1 VPRTFESVGKNN
13 PVGEVYATKIK
24 FGKKPMLH
32 VVDASNWMARA
43 FFATQNAEPYAR
55 GPDGTPTGGLNQF
68 LSMAQ
73 TLINTIQQD
82 PNGCFIAFCFDPS
95 SKETWRYRAM
105 RQFASEHKKS
115 YMKKVFRLS
124 HDYKGNR
131 DRTKSLDMP
140 VQMALAR
147 DILCAAGYWVG
158 LKAPYEADDLVGT
171 LVWRFCP
178 DFLVKM
184 YSRDKDYVQLVFNK
198 NVELIMQR
206 QSNSPEQRYDY
217 KTAQNFFGVPANRVR
232 DMLALS
238 GDSVDNVPGFN
249 GMGDKTAAGFINQY
263 GSALELQQAVV
274 SGKCKSKAAW
284 AKQLRNELPH
294 MPLELQLELVTI
306 DLNVPT
312 LPKNIE
318 AFAPRVSDD
327 KRLRKYK
334 KQLGLS
340 NLLHL

>member
-1 VPRTFESVGKNN
+1 MPRSFESVGKTS

-73 TLINTIQQD
+73 TLIDTISKD

-95 SKETWRYRAM
+95 SKETWRHRAM
-105 RQFASEHKKS
+105 SQFASENKKS

-131 DRTKSLDMP
+131 DRTKSLDLP

-147 DILCAAGYWVG
+147 EILQRAGYWVG

-171 LVWRFCP
+171 IVYRFCP
-178 DFLVKM
+178 DYLIKM

-206 QSNSPEQRYDY
+206 QSNSKEQRYDH
-217 KTAQNFFGVPANRVR
+217 KTAKNFFGVPADRVR

-238 GDSVDNVPGFN
+238 GDAVDNVPGYS
-249 GMGDKTAAGFINQY
+249 GMGEKTARDLINQY
-263 GSALELQQAVV
+263 GSALELQQAVI

-284 AKQLRNELPH
+284 AKQLRGELPH
-294 MPLELQLELVTI
+294 MPLDLQLELVTI
-306 DLNVPT
+306 DLNVPK
-312 LPKNIE
+312 LPKTIE
-318 AFAPRVSDD
+318 GFAPRKSDD
-327 KRLRKYK
+327 KALRKFK
-334 KQLGLS
+334 KELGLS
-340 NLLHL
+340 RLLHL